1 MPGTN
6 RSITTGNRADSPGRA
21 LNKPRPAL
29 PGAGTASVA
38 CRAALLA
45 LVASALVL
53 AGAGCHSAQ
62 TATRDTTPV
71 GERLL
76 LPGSPLLTPPPLTD
90 TAVHLVVYLKR
101 GSGDTVEKKMADT
114 RQTQRA
120 IPERRDDILM
130 TVSWDPPYASLD
142 SLVITRRG
150 LVPLTEHLE
159 FRGTFDYRYD
169 KNHVAG
175 TVQPHDSAQRAY
187 DQSFPS
193 NVFAFNEVDLLARSL
208 PFRQGLSVVV
218 PLFSEVD
225 RDLERDTLTVLGP
238 DTSSARRGGDA
249 WVVRFADP
257 VIVNRYVIDRTSR
270 EIITSETL
278 PKKSDLR
285 MRYVPS

>member
-1 MPGTN
+1 M
-6 RSITTGNRADSPGRA
+6 
-21 LNKPRPAL
+21 L
-29 PGAGTASVA
+29 AGT
-38 CRAALLA
+38 
-45 LVASALVL
+45 
-53 AGAGCHSAQ
+53 GCHSAQ
-62 TATRDTTPV
+62 TATHDDAPR
-71 GERLL
+71 GEGLL

-101 GSGDTVEKKMADT
+101 GIGDTAEKKMADT
-114 RQTQRA
+114 RRAQRA
-120 IPERRDDILM
+120 VPGRRDDILL
-130 TVSWDPPYASLD
+130 TASWDPPYASLD

-150 LVPLTEHLE
+150 LVPLTEHLD

-225 RDLERDTLTVLGP
+225 RDLEMDTLTVLGP
-238 DTSSARRGGDA
+238 DTSGAGRGGDA

-270 EIITSETL
+270 EIIASETS
-278 PKKSDLR
+278 PKKGNMR